1 MFTHYSK
8 KLIFP
13 VLVCLSSWAHADVV
27 SVDNAKQLA
36 ADFFMA
42 SGQEELA
49 DVDALD
55 LAYTCGIKSHPV
67 YYVFNARQNQ
77 GFIIISADDCT
88 TPVLGYSLEGS
99 YDAASVPPSMK
110 WMMQGLENEIKAAP
124 GLQRPMASSER
135 IRVVRRAA
143 RSTQKVLLKTPEW
156 RQEAPFNDMIPG
168 KALSG
173 CVGTAMAV
181 IMKYHNYP
189 ERGRGSYNGVN
200 FDVQYDWSNMR
211 MDNYRYGYS
220 SAEAEAVATLV
231 YHAASSIGTQ
241 FGYSGSSAYE
251 ARVPAA
257 LINYFGYDPG
267 VSYKKRSETA
277 TQAEFDRLVED
288 EIMAGRPV
296 LYCGQDV
303 TAGHAF
309 VVDGYDP
316 LSQMIHVNWGWGGA
330 DGNNNGG
337 WYAST
342 ALNPNVSQQHS
353 FNNLTTIIYNIK
365 PGNGDNAAWSQ
376 IHITADSRQIGM
388 GSDLSGD
395 LSSDK
400 IFTVRVGNL
409 KNVSYDDF

>member
-1 MFTHYSK
+1 M
-8 KLIFP
+8 
-13 VLVCLSSWAHADVV
+13 AHADVV

-277 TQAEFDRLVED
+277 TRPSLTDWSKMRLWQA
-288 EIMAGRPV
+288 V
-296 LYCGQDV
+296 LYCIADRMLQPDMRLWWTV
-303 TAGHAF
+303 T
-309 VVDGYDP
+309 
-316 LSQMIHVNWGWGGA
+316 
-330 DGNNNGG
+330 
-337 WYAST
+337 T
-342 ALNPNVSQQHS
+342 
-353 FNNLTTIIYNIK
+353 
-365 PGNGDNAAWSQ
+365 
-376 IHITADSRQIGM
+376 R
-388 GSDLSGD
+388 
-395 LSSDK
+395 
-400 IFTVRVGNL
+400 
-409 KNVSYDDF
+409 